1 MLCVQMKNHHTSWR
15 EQIAMQLNQVA
26 INFDFAEQN
35 CYAIFKKE
43 IIPCMDM
50 HVCKCVCVCVCVCV
64 CMCMNMHMCK

>member
-1 MLCVQMKNHHTSWR
+1 
-15 EQIAMQLNQVA
+15 MQLNQVA

-35 CYAIFKKE
+35 SYAIFKKE